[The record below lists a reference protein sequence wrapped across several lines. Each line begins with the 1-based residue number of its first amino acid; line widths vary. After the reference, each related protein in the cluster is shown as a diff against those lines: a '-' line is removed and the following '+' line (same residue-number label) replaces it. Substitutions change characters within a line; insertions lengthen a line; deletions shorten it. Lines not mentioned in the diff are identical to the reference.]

1 MGLLHEYYMCDLDGW
16 NKKGRAGEESRKQI
30 QQITILLMAHRVLY
44 NNLRHISEFA
54 FIIDL
59 LVLQLLHV

>member
-1 MGLLHEYYMCDLDGW
+1 MGLLHKYYICDLDGW
-16 NKKGRAGEESRKQI
+16 NKERAGEESKNQI
-30 QQITILLMAHRVLY
+30 QQITILLMVHRVLY

>member
-1 MGLLHEYYMCDLDGW
+1 MCDLDGW
-16 NKKGRAGEESRKQI
+16 NKGRAGEESKKQF